1 MAENGVGRLP
11 VVSPDHPG
19 KVAGIVTRSDLLKP
33 RAKTVEEEGRRER
46 LLRAGSEG
54 ASR

>member
-1 MAENGVGRLP
+1 MI
-11 VVSPDHPG
+11 
-19 KVAGIVTRSDLLKP
+19 GIVTRSDMLKP

-46 LLRAGSEG
+46 LLRAGGEV